1 MKEVKLSRVAE
12 AVLGEIFDY
21 SIANWGPARAREYK
35 RRLLARIRALARAEP
50 PHARPCAVLMAGK
63 RQAAGLGYVREGSH
77 FIILRE
83 TAERIEIVDFLHQS
97 RDLERLIDRL
107 AGTERGDDATH

>member
-1 MKEVKLSRVAE
+1 MKEIKLSRVAE
-12 AVLGEIFDY
+12 VALGKIFDY

-83 TAERIEIVDFLHQS
+83 TAERIEVVDLLHQS

-107 AGTERGDDATH
+107 AGTERGDDATQ